1 MYVQYTAKDLLRK
14 ARAVALLKSV
24 KAYPNG
30 RFKYLDHVLIV
41 DSEGWSALK
50 IKLERTYK
58 GSKLKRKYSRMNTC
72 RKLIDCVVGL
82 LLIHLLIWGL
92 SWLGR
97 S

>member
-41 DSEGWSALK
+41 DNEGWSALK
-50 IKLERTYK
+50 IKLEKTYK
-58 GSKLKRKYSRMNTC
+58 GSKIKEEVFEDEYL
-72 RKLIDCVVGL
+72 
-82 LLIHLLIWGL
+82 
-92 SWLGR
+92 
-97 S
+97 

>member
-50 IKLERTYK
+50 IKFERTYNYQM
-58 GSKLKRKYSRMNTC
+58 GAGYA
-72 RKLIDCVVGL
+72 GL
-82 LLIHLLIWGL
+82 LI
-92 SWLGR
+92 R
-97 S
+97 SLKPCL